1 MLVFT
6 TANVVIFF
14 EIKKGNRRNSY
25 KQRKVNVILRL
36 EGFIQQKK
44 SLKCAW
50 REYRY
55 ESFLV

>member
-25 KQRKVNVILRL
+25 KQKALIYSLNFILLIR
-36 EGFIQQKK
+36 
-44 SLKCAW
+44 
-50 REYRY
+50 
-55 ESFLV
+55 